1 MTPSRLHLLDT
12 ADVAG
17 IELPTQFTW
26 PFHYVPHPLAT
37 LAASCVNDYILSQ
50 PQWHDE
56 LRRGKMLGVLVVSDT
71 GGRLGFVA
79 AFSGLLAGTNN
90 HDFFVPPI
98 YDLPAAN
105 GVFKT
110 GEKQRNALT
119 CCIAQLEDS
128 ADRATLQRALADAQD
143 AMQHEV
149 EAAKQ
154 AIKAAKERRHGMRVT
169 QQLNDS
175 ELQALLLESQH
186 EKAEY
191 KRLRKRHQA
200 IIDDIQNQLG
210 VLDEEIAQLRRQRH
224 AMSEHLQQQ
233 LFTLYTV
240 HNARGECCDVAS
252 IFAPAI
258 PPGGTGECCAPKLLE
273 YAYRN
278 ALHPLCMAEW
288 WWGDSPQG
296 EVRHHGHYYP
306 ACRSKCL
313 PILNFMLQGLDVEAN
328 ELATP
333 VCNGEL
339 SELYDDAWLTV
350 VDKPAG
356 MLSVPG
362 KLMEDS
368 AYTRY
373 RTRHPEATG
382 PIVVHRLDQETSG
395 LLVFAKDKATHKA
408 LQEQFAEHL
417 IEKTYIALLDGTVT
431 SDEGDIELP
440 MRPNV
445 DDRPRQ
451 MIDHEHGRA
460 AHTRYRVLARENG
473 ITRVLLC
480 PLTGRTHQLR
490 VHASHQAGLNTPIIG
505 DRLYGT
511 PSTRLMLHAASITF
525 THPGIGKRIT
535 IESAPPF

>member
-12 ADVAG
+12 SAVAG
-17 IELPTQFTW
+17 IELPKQFTW

-37 LAASCVNDYILSQ
+37 FAASRVNDYISCQ

-71 GGRLGFVA
+71 VGRLGFVA
-79 AFSGLLAGTNN
+79 AFSGLLAGRND
-90 HDFFVPPI
+90 HDYFVPPI
-98 YDLPAAN
+98 YDLLAKD

-110 GEKQRNALT
+110 GEEQLNAMSHH
-119 CCIAQLEDS
+119 ISGLEKS
-128 ADRATLQRALADAQD
+128 ADRAALLRNLTDAQE
-143 AMQHEV
+143 AMQREV

-154 AIKAAKERRHGMRVT
+154 AITVAKKRRHELRAT
-169 QQLNDS
+169 QALSDS
-175 ELQALLLESQH
+175 EQQALLLESQH

-200 IIDDIQNQLG
+200 IIYDIQRQLG
-210 VLDEEIAQLRRQRH
+210 ALDDEIAQLRRQRH
-224 AMSEHLQQQ
+224 ALSERLQQQ
-233 LFTLYTV
+233 LFALYTV
-240 HNARGECCDVAS
+240 HNARGECRNVAS

-278 ALHPLCMAEW
+278 ALRPVCMAEW

-313 PILNFMLQGLDVEAN
+313 PMLTFMLQGLDVEAN
-328 ELATP
+328 QLATP
-333 VCNGEL
+333 VRDAEL
-339 SELYDDAWLTV
+339 YELYDDAWLTV

-362 KLMEDS
+362 KLMDDS

-373 RTRHPEATG
+373 RERHPEATG

-408 LQEQFAEHL
+408 LQEQFAKHD
-417 IEKTYIALLDGTVT
+417 IEKCYIALLDGILA
-431 SDEGDIELP
+431 SDEGEVELP

-451 MIDHEHGRA
+451 MIDHEHGRP
-460 AHTRYRVLARENG
+460 AHTLYRVLARENG
-473 ITRVLLC
+473 ETRVLLR

-490 VHASHQAGLNTPIIG
+490 VHASHHAGLNTPIVG

-511 PSTRLMLHAASITF
+511 PAARLMLHAASITL
-525 THPGIGKRIT
+525 THPATGERIT

>member
-12 ADVAG
+12 SAVAG
-17 IELPTQFTW
+17 IELPKQFTW

-37 LAASCVNDYILSQ
+37 FAANRVNDYISRQ

-71 GGRLGFVA
+71 VGRLGFVA
-79 AFSGLLAGTNN
+79 AFSGLLAGRND
-90 HDFFVPPI
+90 HDYFVPPI
-98 YDLPAAN
+98 YDLLAKD

-110 GEKQRNALT
+110 GEEQLNAMSRHISGLEESAERAALLRNLT
-119 CCIAQLEDS
+119 
-128 ADRATLQRALADAQD
+128 DAQE
-143 AMQHEV
+143 AMQREV

-154 AIKAAKERRHGMRVT
+154 AITVAKERRHELRAT
-169 QQLNDS
+169 QALSDS
-175 ELQALLLESQH
+175 EQQALLLESQH

-200 IIDDIQNQLG
+200 IIDDIQRQLG
-210 VLDEEIAQLRRQRH
+210 ALDDEIAQLRRQRH
-224 AMSEHLQQQ
+224 ALSERLQQQ
-233 LFTLYTV
+233 LFALYTV
-240 HNARGECCDVAS
+240 HNARGECRNVAS
-252 IFAPAI
+252 IVAPAI

-278 ALHPLCMAEW
+278 ALRPVCMAEW

-313 PILNFMLQGLDVEAN
+313 PMLTFMLQGLDVEAN
-328 ELATP
+328 QLATP
-333 VCNGEL
+333 VRDAEL
-339 SELYDDAWLTV
+339 YELYDDAWLTV

-362 KLMEDS
+362 KLMDDS

-373 RTRHPEATG
+373 RERHPEATG

-408 LQEQFAEHL
+408 LQEQFAKHD
-417 IEKTYIALLDGTVT
+417 IEKCYIALLDGILA
-431 SDEGDIELP
+431 SDEGEVELP

-451 MIDHEHGRA
+451 MIDHEHGRP
-460 AHTRYRVLARENG
+460 AHTLYRVLARENG
-473 ITRVLLC
+473 VTRVLLR

-490 VHASHQAGLNTPIIG
+490 VHASHHAGLNTPIVG

-511 PSTRLMLHAASITF
+511 PAARLMLHAASITF
-525 THPGIGKRIT
+525 THPATGERIT
-535 IESAPPF
+535 IESTPPF